1 MNNARVLRNTALLL
15 CSVFATSF
23 NPGLADPLPQAGT
36 IAIHTG
42 WKVSANVIEA
52 GAKRLIGNASVSG
65 TSFNDAGRGALHG
78 GPANCVATFYVAD
91 GVPRNKGFCA
101 FGDADGD
108 RFFTE
113 WTGGPAKD
121 GIGTEG
127 VNTILGGTGK
137 YAGIQGTGTWKS
149 KDLGP
154 NGEHLTTQRFE
165 YRMP

>member
-1 MNNARVLRNTALLL
+1 MNNTRLNPRPLLLL
-15 CSVFATSF
+15 CAGFAFTL
-23 NPGLADPLPQAGT
+23 GTGHAEPLPKSGV

-42 WKVSANVIEA
+42 WKVTANVIDA
-52 GAKRLIGNASVSG
+52 GAKRLLGNASVSG
-65 TSFNDAGRGALHG
+65 TSFNDKGTGPLHR

-101 FGDADGD
+101 FGDTDGD

-113 WTGGPAKD
+113 WTGAPAAD
-121 GIGTEG
+121 GDGLEG
-127 VNTILGGTGK
+127 VNTILSGTGK

-149 KDLGP
+149 KDIGP

-165 YRMP
+165 YRLP